1 MERSDVARWMD
12 AYRDAWVSNVPAQV
26 AALFTEDAAFASEA
40 FQPPWQGRDEIVRRW
55 TAGIK
60 QDVEMTYDVLAT
72 EGDLALVH
80 WHVFTRNAGD
90 PIRTE
95 YDGVIALRFAEDGRC
110 RDHREWFFRRELP

>member
-1 MERSDVARWMD
+1 MERAEVARWMD

-60 QDVEMTYDVLAT
+60 QDVDMAYEVMAT
-72 EGDLALVH
+72 DGDLALVH

-95 YDGVIALRFAEDGRC
+95 YDGVIVLRF
-110 RDHREWFFRRELP
+110 